1 MTVTLHYFT
10 DHAEIG
16 LYKYPGVAETT
27 AMVTPFNSDREFYRW
42 AEENVHPGWTVMYR
56 VWDHANNHLSTPT
69 PNNTARDLYNA
80 IDWPAA
86 PPSPPVPHSRI
97 LLIEKKAKK
106 YLPRQVDSLRDWCNR
121 LFVCALPVESSHHHS
136 SQQRM
141 KAV

>member
-1 MTVTLHYFT
+1 M
-10 DHAEIG
+10 G
-16 LYKYPGVAETT
+16 GVAETT

-69 PNNTARDLYNA
+69 PNNTAGDVYNA

-106 YLPRQVDSLRDWCNR
+106 YVENTAVQRPIAQVPSSSGGLPTR
-121 LFVCALPVESSHHHS
+121 
-136 SQQRM
+136 
-141 KAV
+141 